1 MVLVTMLLAGVCLAG
16 CLYLVVA
23 ALAVRRFGGLSIAP
37 LAAPVPVT
45 VLKPLHGEDAQL
57 YDNLRSFCVQS
68 HPCFQIIFGV
78 RDPADP
84 AIAVARRLI
93 AEFGD
98 RDLALVIDPSVS
110 GSNFKVSNLE
120 NMMPLAKHD
129 VFVIA
134 DSDMRVEPEYLT
146 TVTAPL
152 VDHEVGLVTC
162 LYRGRPVAG
171 MWSRLAAMFVN
182 HGFLPNAL
190 VGERLRPGTAC
201 FGATM
206 ALRRDIYAT
215 IGGFAGLRD
224 QLADD
229 YALGASIR
237 RAGKRVVLS
246 SQLVDTTMADA
257 DLRALMTHELRWA
270 RTLRLLAPRGFAG
283 SIITQP
289 LALTLIATLAL
300 GVPPVMLAVLAVA
313 LVCRMVMV
321 RVVDEALGLPAT
333 PLWLVPLRDMLSF
346 MVFVASFLSNRV
358 AWRDG
363 KFRIA
368 ADGRL
373 VTIGDTRA

>member
-1 MVLVTMLLAGVCLAG
+1 MVLVTALLAGVCLGG
-16 CLYLVVA
+16 CLYLVLA
-23 ALAVRRFGGLSIAP
+23 ALAVRRFAGAP
-37 LAAPVPVT
+37 AEPSTAPVPVT

-57 YDNLRSFCVQS
+57 YNNLRSFCAQT
-68 HPCFQIIFGV
+68 HPCFQVIFGV

-93 AEFGD
+93 AEFPD
-98 RDLALVIDPSVS
+98 RDLTLVIDPSVS

-134 DSDMRVEPEYLT
+134 DSDMRVKPDYLA

-152 VDHEVGLVTC
+152 ADREVGLVTC

-171 MWSRLAAMFVN
+171 RWSRLAAMFVN

-190 VGERLRPGTAC
+190 VGERLRPGVAC

-206 ALRRDIYAT
+206 ALRRDTFAA
-215 IGGFAGLRD
+215 IGGFTGLRD

-229 YALGASIR
+229 YALGAAIR
-237 RAGKRVVLS
+237 RVGKRLVLS
-246 SQLVDTTMADA
+246 SQLIDTTMADA
-257 DLRALMTHELRWA
+257 DLRALVTHELRWA

-289 LALTLIATLAL
+289 LALAVIATFAL
-300 GVPPVMLAVLAVA
+300 GISPVMLAVLAVA
-313 LVCRMVMV
+313 LVCRLAVV

-346 MVFVASFLSNRV
+346 VVFIASFLSNRV

-373 VTIGDTRA
+373 VTIGDTRV

>member
-1 MVLVTMLLAGVCLAG
+1 MVLVTALLAGVCLTA
-16 CLYLVVA
+16 CLYVVLA
-23 ALAVRRFGGLSIAP
+23 ALAVRRFAGTPGLP
-37 LAAPVPVT
+37 PTTPVPVT

-57 YDNLRSFCVQS
+57 YDNLRSFCVQN
-68 HPCFQIIFGV
+68 HPCFQVIFGV

-93 AEFGD
+93 AELPG

-134 DSDMRVEPEYLT
+134 DSDMRVEPDYLT

-152 VDHEVGLVTC
+152 ADREIGLVTC

-171 MWSRLAAMFVN
+171 RWSRLAAMFVN

-206 ALRRDIYAT
+206 AFRRDIYAT

-246 SQLVDTTMADA
+246 SHLVDTTMADA
-257 DLRALMTHELRWA
+257 DLRALVTHELRWA

-289 LALTLIATLAL
+289 LALALIATLAL

-313 LVCRMVMV
+313 LICRMIMV

-333 PLWLVPLRDMLSF
+333 PLWLVPVRDMLSF